1 MSPGTDWR
9 EAFAGYLRRLRAVLR
24 SHPNVLPAIAT
35 RPVTSAH
42 MLATPDTVVARLTT
56 EGFSGADAIDMIN
69 CMGTYTIGHALAEV
83 GQPVGGESEDPHSIW
98 SAMSPEEF
106 PHLVAIFSDGYKYS
120 ADAQYELGLTAML
133 DGMAVR
139 LATR

>member
-1 MSPGTDWR
+1 
-9 EAFAGYLRRLRAVLR
+9 L
-24 SHPNVLPAIAT
+24 
-35 RPVTSAH
+35 
-42 MLATPDTVVARLTT
+42 VARLTV

-69 CMGTYTIGHALAEV
+69 CMGTYTIGHVLAEV

-106 PHLVAIFSDGYKYS
+106 PHLVAIFSDGYQYS
-120 ADAQYELGLTAML
+120 TDAQYELGLTAML
-133 DGMAVR
+133 DGLAVR